1 VCGDI
6 RQICE
11 LYARSS
17 AAVGRSGVLPSET
30 VGGRLVVSELV
41 TARPPT
47 VASDH
52 SLRHAGAGAARSR
65 VINDKIS
72 LNI

>member
-1 VCGDI
+1 
-6 RQICE
+6 
-11 LYARSS
+11 
-17 AAVGRSGVLPSET
+17 LPSET
-30 VGGRLVVSELV
+30 IGGRLVVSELV

-65 VINDKIS
+65 VINDRFRAARHCTEPRPVVGGFDRAA
-72 LNI
+72 